1 MASCCCLRIDFKKGR
16 LEHCL
21 VFAGKVGA
29 SMQLAAN
36 CTLVVCRRIVGCS
49 FCLKPAAMSRLEN
62 TATLDDVRKCIRS
75 ELSSIDVSKLE
86 TDNEAVAGN
95 HMSFLLA
102 LMKLT
107 LRPGGPML
115 SAAAQ
120 KAFPQ
125 SSTADCRVFGQ
136 TICNFMQNCRNKAK
150 SMSSGVKLTP
160 NLKTLCLA
168 LKHANGA
175 DSQSSK
181 SVEHQPR
188 LPLWVG
194 NARRRLKRTQSG
206 SSAAGT
212 PKVEKKQNMSLLLEM
227 LASISKTSSASSSH
241 RNECIVIPD
250 SPPKQPQKI
259 FSVPWLD
266 HQDMTLKRLSR
277 EADGKMIEE
286 SAEMLEGDNGF
297 VFVW

>member
-1 MASCCCLRIDFKKGR
+1 
-16 LEHCL
+16 
-21 VFAGKVGA
+21 
-29 SMQLAAN
+29 MQLAVN
-36 CTLVVCRRIVGCS
+36 CMLVVCRRIVGCS
-49 FCLKPAAMSRLEN
+49 FCLKPAAMSRLKN

-136 TICNFMQNCRNKAK
+136 TICNLMQDCRNKAK

-212 PKVEKKQNMSLLLEM
+212 PKVEKKESMSLLLEM
-227 LASISKTSSASSSH
+227 PACISKTSSASSSH
-241 RNECIVIPD
+241 NQCIVIPD
-250 SPPKQPQKI
+250 SPPKQPQKF

-286 SAEMLEGDNGF
+286 SAEMLEGDSRRRNCC
-297 VFVW
+297 

>member
-1 MASCCCLRIDFKKGR
+1 
-16 LEHCL
+16 
-21 VFAGKVGA
+21 
-29 SMQLAAN
+29 
-36 CTLVVCRRIVGCS
+36 
-49 FCLKPAAMSRLEN
+49 MSRLKN
-62 TATLDDVRKCIRS
+62 TATLDDVCKCIRS

-115 SAAAQ
+115 SVVVQ

-125 SSTADCRVFGQ
+125 SSTADCRVFGR
-136 TICNFMQNCRNKAK
+136 TICNLMQDCRNKAK
-150 SMSSGVKLTP
+150 SMSSRVKLTP

-181 SVEHQPR
+181 PVEHQPR

-212 PKVEKKQNMSLLLEM
+212 PKVRKKK
-227 LASISKTSSASSSH
+227 A
-241 RNECIVIPD
+241 
-250 SPPKQPQKI
+250 
-259 FSVPWLD
+259 
-266 HQDMTLKRLSR
+266 
-277 EADGKMIEE
+277 
-286 SAEMLEGDNGF
+286 
-297 VFVW
+297 